1 MRKFVGEKMKK
12 RWLVA
17 ATSTAL
23 IGAGGFFPLSEP
35 ATVHAEE
42 SATEWSANTVGEVAQ
57 QMQAQNA
64 QETIEYQIHWGDTLW
79 ALSQVTG
86 VSVSE
91 LAAENNISNPDL
103 IYAGDF
109 LYGSGQADQ
118 VTEEVPV
125 AEAQEPAA
133 EETPDTEEETTETE
147 VPETEPAE
155 EAVESVEPAPEEEVE
170 PEVEAE
176 ASTEDTPIAAVVV
189 PEDARVPVEEVLP
202 EETERVEIEEVVAT
216 EEKVEPN
223 DQIVTDQ
230 PVAVVVDPASHK
242 TPSERFIRPADGRL
256 SSQYGYRLNPLGGG
270 SRLHAGIDI
279 AGSGPV
285 VAVQDGTVVRAGYHS
300 GWGNYVRIDHGNGI
314 ETLYAHLQ
322 NGSMTVSE
330 GDAVS
335 QGQQIGTMGDTGSA
349 TGVHLHFEVYVNGLQ
364 VDPLPYVQ

>member
-1 MRKFVGEKMKK
+1 MGKFVGQKMKK

-23 IGAGGFFPLSEP
+23 IGAGGFFPLNEA
-35 ATVHAEE
+35 ATVHAAEE
-42 SATEWSANTVGEVAQ
+42 SATEWSSNTVGEVAQ

-64 QETIEYQIHWGDTLW
+64 QETLEYQIHWGDTLW

-109 LYGSGQADQ
+109 LYGLGQAD
-118 VTEEVPV
+118 
-125 AEAQEPAA
+125 
-133 EETPDTEEETTETE
+133 EETPDTEEEATETE
-147 VPETEPAE
+147 VPETEA
-155 EAVESVEPAPEEEVE
+155 AEEEVE

-176 ASTEDTPIAAVVV
+176 AATEDTPVAAVVV

-202 EETERVEIEEVVAT
+202 EGTERVEIEEVVET

-242 TPSERFIRPADGRL
+242 TPSERFIRPTDGRL

-279 AGSGPV
+279 AGSGPI

-364 VDPLPYVQ
+364 VDPLPYIQ